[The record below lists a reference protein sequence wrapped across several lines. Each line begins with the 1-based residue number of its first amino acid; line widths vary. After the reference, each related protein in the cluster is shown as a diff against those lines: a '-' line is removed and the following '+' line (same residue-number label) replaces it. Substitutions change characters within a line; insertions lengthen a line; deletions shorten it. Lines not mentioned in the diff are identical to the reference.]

1 MQKTKKVKIL
11 DITYEREHN
20 LFQMKV
26 QEINSQKEVVM
37 AIKGIDWGVTPEVT
51 DEVVEQFCNDMRGKE
66 KNLFIETDDASVT
79 EARKTKEEDEL
90 ISQEK
95 LDSINQNIDNYPIN
109 EVMNSITNEEK
120 NDN

>member
-1 MQKTKKVKIL
+1 MKQIL
-11 DITYEREHN
+11 N
-20 LFQMKV
+20 LFVAVIILGLAACTSRPKA
-26 QEINSQKEVVM
+26 EDKSAE
-37 AIKGIDWGVTPEVT
+37 AEVT